1 MNKRNFFSSLIVLAF
16 FAAFYS
22 MSLSLSD
29 SASYWPKLI
38 CVVGGVLSLLQAA
51 LSAVQMK
58 KDGEGIALFPLS
70 MAQLKNGAVLL
81 VVASVWLFC
90 ISRVGYLISSIL
102 ETGILVCVFEPVK
115 DKKHMIR
122 DIIVTLVFSIAIYL
136 LFNLLGVHFPRG
148 LLI

>member
-16 FAAFYS
+16 FLAFYG

-38 CVVGGVLSLLQAA
+38 CVVGGVLSLIQVV

-58 KDGEGIALFPLS
+58 KDGEGTALFPLS
-70 MAQLKNGAVLL
+70 MAQVKNGAFLL
-81 VVASVWLFC
+81 VAAAVWLFC
-90 ISRVGYLISSIL
+90 ISRVGYLVSSIL
-102 ETGILVCVFEPVK
+102 ATGVIVWVFEPVK
-115 DKKHMIR
+115 DKKHIIR
-122 DIIVTLVFSIAIYL
+122 DIIVTLVFSIVIYL

-148 LLI
+148 LLL